1 MSRSRRKTTITGIT
15 TAATE
20 QADKRSANRS
30 ERRRVRSVLNT
41 KEDIQV
47 LPAKRELSDVW
58 AMAKDGKTF
67 FDASKNPKL
76 MRK

>member
-1 MSRSRRKTTITGIT
+1 MSRSRRRTTITGIT

-20 QADKRSANRS
+20 EADKRHANRS

-41 KEDIQV
+41 KDEIEV

-58 AMAKDGKTF
+58 AMAKDGKIYF
-67 FDASKNPKL
+67 NASKHPKL

>member
-1 MSRSRRKTTITGIT
+1 MSRSRRKTTVTGIT